1 MTIPTIINIIKRNN
15 LLSFIVEVLCI
26 DTYLFF
32 RISSFENYSKSSRNK
47 KKENVANIIEAS
59 TVSILTRYRFIPDY
73 HLRSIAHKSFLAK
86 FLDRAA
92 QITPRGLGTKG
103 KTQEAHW
110 TKRRARAPPSDRLP
124 IRASL

>member
-1 MTIPTIINIIKRNN
+1 MSRFFASKRIY
-15 LLSFIVEVLCI
+15 LLEFHP
-26 DTYLFF
+26 
-32 RISSFENYSKSSRNK
+32 SKITPNK
-47 KKENVANIIEAS
+47 KKDMENVTNIVEAS

-103 KTQEAHW
+103 KTQEAH
-110 TKRRARAPPSDRLP
+110 
-124 IRASL
+124 